1 MMKIYVY
8 EKVVGGKKQ
17 YRMTTRIPVTLR
29 EAPQELVV
37 PKEAAYLLLASQNG
51 VDALNDAL
59 GRMYNNGAD
68 HFLTWV
74 EIEKDNW
81 EIGLDEADDQEP
93 VAPEDLP
100 TGHGQ
105 NMGETQRLGDYPV

>member
-1 MMKIYVY
+1 MVQLGMMKIYVY
-8 EKVVGGKKQ
+8 KKVVAGRDQ
-17 YRMTTRIPVTLR
+17 YRLTTRIPTTLR

-59 GRMYNNGAD
+59 GRMYNHGPD

-74 EIEKDNW
+74 EVDEDDW
-81 EIGLDEADDQEP
+81 EIGLDEPEPEP
-93 VAPEDLP
+93 VPEKDLP
-100 TGHGQ
+100 T
-105 NMGETQRLGDYPV
+105 TL